1 MLSLWSL
8 RSRRPSSARRTPK
21 RSPLRFNLEPLED
34 RLAPAAHIGASTY
47 ATIQA
52 AVNAATPG
60 AVITVDPGTYAEKVT
75 VNQSVTIEGAQAGV
89 AGQSSSRTGNPST
102 ESVVTGSSGSTSF
115 YITASDVTID
125 GFTVEDATNANNFG
139 FGILIAGGVSGTH
152 IQNNIIQDNIIGIG
166 LANGSGGQ
174 SVIANNL
181 IRDNNQPGPA
191 SGTGIYSDQYVAG
204 GSLQNVLINNNAFA
218 NNNNAGLGL
227 SSTDPTK
234 GASDIIV
241 SNNTFDSNGRQ
252 IYLYSTTNSTI
263 TGNTIT
269 NATTPTDGGTSVAI
283 GLYGNDANIAI
294 TNNLL
299 QNGNAN
305 GIRIGNFNTG
315 PNSNIAINNNSIAG
329 YAHVALL
336 LEPNGYVGTLNA
348 GDNFWG
354 SATGPTDGMNPGGSG
369 GVVND
374 PANQVRFAP
383 WLSSGVNGTLNGQSG
398 FLGNPTSLI
407 FNNPVPPPSGGN
419 GGPGGNGNLL
429 ASLQQQILRDVI
441 LAQMLQTDLDGA
453 AGQLLTSFIMAS
465 RQSPADAAAL
475 VFDEFALTIGGMTAV
490 EDALLGMPDDALLD
504 HLDDLESAISDN
516 PIAPTMAGQ
525 QIIALTG
532 ALVVTELF

>member
-8 RSRRPSSARRTPK
+8 RSRRPATARRTPK
-21 RSPLRFNLEPLED
+21 RPSRQLNLEVLED

-60 AVITVDPGTYAEKVT
+60 AVITVDSGTYAEKVT
-75 VNQSVTIEGAQAGV
+75 VNKSVTIEGAQVGV
-89 AGQSSSRTGNPST
+89 AGQSASRTGTPAT
-102 ESVVTGSSGSTSF
+102 ESVVTGASGSTSF
-115 YITASDVTID
+115 YITASNVTID
-125 GFTVEDATNANNFG
+125 GFTVEDATDANNFG

-152 IQNNIIQDNIIGIG
+152 IQNNIIQDNIVGIG

-174 SVIANNL
+174 SVIENNL
-181 IRDNNQPGPA
+181 IRDNNQPGAA

-204 GSLQNVLINNNAFA
+204 GALQNVLINNNAFVS
-218 NNNNAGLGL
+218 NNNAGLGL
-227 SSTDPTK
+227 SSTDPNQ

-283 GLYGNDANIAI
+283 GLYGNDANLAI
-294 TNNLL
+294 TNNVL

-305 GIRIGNFNTG
+305 GIRIGNFNTA
-315 PNSNIAINNNSIAG
+315 PNSNITINNNSISG
-329 YAHVALL
+329 YTNAALL
-336 LEPNGYVGTLNA
+336 LDPNGYVGTLNA
-348 GDNFWG
+348 NGNFWG
-354 SATGPTDGMNPGGSG
+354 AATGPTDAMNPGGNG
-369 GVVND
+369 GIVND
-374 PANQVRFAP
+374 PANQVQFAP
-383 WLSSGVNGTLNGQSG
+383 WLSSGVNGVPNGHSG
-398 FLGNPTSLI
+398 FSGDPASLI
-407 FNNPVPPPSGGN
+407 FNNPVPPPSGG
-419 GGPGGNGNLL
+419 PGANGNLL

-441 LAQMLQTDLDGA
+441 LAQALQNDLDGA
-453 AGQLLTSFIMAS
+453 AEMLLNSFIMAS
-465 RQSPADAAAL
+465 RQSPANAAAL
-475 VFDEFALTIGGMTAV
+475 VFDEFALTVGGVTAL
-490 EDALLGMPDDALLD
+490 EEALLGIPNDALLD
-504 HLDDLESAISDN
+504 QLADLDSAISDN
-516 PIAPTMAGQ
+516 PITPTLSGQ